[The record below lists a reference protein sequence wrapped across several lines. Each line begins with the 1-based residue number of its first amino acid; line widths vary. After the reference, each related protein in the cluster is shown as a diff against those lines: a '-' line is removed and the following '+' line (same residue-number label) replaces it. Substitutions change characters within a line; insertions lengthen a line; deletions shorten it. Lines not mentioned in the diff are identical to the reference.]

1 MNKQEQTLSVDNES
15 YAQIVA
21 LIEME
26 VRNAAATV
34 AEDREIAIS
43 SILRCIATDMG
54 IDESTEI

>member
-1 MNKQEQTLSVDNES
+1 MNKQEQTLSVDSEN
-15 YAQIVA
+15 YAQIVT

-26 VRNAAATV
+26 IANAVAAV
-34 AEDREIAIS
+34 AEDRETAIL

>member
-1 MNKQEQTLSVDNES
+1 MNKQEQTLSVDSENYS
-15 YAQIVA
+15 QIVT

-26 VRNAAATV
+26 VANAVAAV
-34 AEDREIAIS
+34 AEDRETAIL